1 MEELYKD
8 LILSLKR
15 KLVHTPETEI
25 KEISMSPK
33 YQLASPCVGSLT
45 LGDAFFLFSLER
57 FKNTLPFFQS
67 KLIINLKKFRETKTF
82 FSNTP

>member
-1 MEELYKD
+1 
-8 LILSLKR
+8 
-15 KLVHTPETEI
+15 
-25 KEISMSPK
+25 MSPK

-82 FSNTP
+82 FQIPLDMFENLGYNMLVI